1 MKHCIYCC
9 YSFDVPHHLP
19 TSKILSLLF
28 NFLFIYLL
36 ISQLIIILS
45 PTFPLPF
52 TLSFP
57 LLYNLISL
65 LFSLYLPL
73 FLAFRILSSY
83 YKFTILSLILYIFSH
98 RQNVIFSLSKLFF
111 IFWWN
116 VLFFLHL

>member
-9 YSFDVPHHLP
+9 YSSVVPHHLP

-28 NFLFIYLL
+28 NFLFINFSTYYY
-36 ISQLIIILS
+36 
-45 PTFPLPF
+45 TFSNFSLPF

-98 RQNVIFSLSKLFF
+98 RQNVIFSLAKLFF